1 MTALQFAYAANLA
14 ILLPIAVPTLLR
26 IYRTDQR
33 KFPESAGW
41 RVLVGALWTGI
52 MVLSAFGLRDPMRYS
67 PVLLLQLIYKTL
79 WLVVFALPLVRR
91 REAHLIPWGI
101 AISFIAI
108 VVIWPWLIPW
118 AYLLGR

>member
-14 ILLPIAVPTLLR
+14 LLLPIAVPTLLR
-26 IYRTDQR
+26 ISRTDQGR
-33 KFPESAGW
+33 FPESAGW
-41 RVLVGALWTGI
+41 RVLVGSLWTGI
-52 MVLSAFGLRDPMRYS
+52 LVLSALGLRDPLRNS
-67 PVLLLQLIYKTL
+67 PVLLLQLIDKTL

>member
-14 ILLPIAVPTLLR
+14 ILLPIAVPPRLG

-41 RVLVGALWTGI
+41 RALVGALWTGI
-52 MVLSAFGLRDPMRYS
+52 MVLSVLGLREPLRYS

-91 REAHLIPWGI
+91 RETHLIPWGI
-101 AISFIAI
+101 AISFAAI
-108 VVIWPWLIPW
+108 VLIWPWLIPW
-118 AYLLGR
+118 GYLLGR